1 MSFGLGKGFDNL
13 IPTDLVD
20 DEFDP
25 TAPEDAAESELLE
38 LPLQKITPD
47 TEQPRKSFREEEL
60 KELADSIREHG
71 VLQPIVV
78 SREEDEY
85 KIIAGERRYRAA
97 KLAGLTKIPAIVRT
111 MDAQNRLEMSII
123 ENAQRADLNPI
134 ELATAYAKLKSQFN
148 LSNSEVAKRVGKS
161 QAAVVNTL
169 RLLKLPDDVKKAMLE
184 YDLKE
189 GPVRPLV
196 NAEPELVREVLP
208 KIIEEDWSAR
218 QVERYMTEHKKK
230 SSVKAVK
237 TDNYIREEEKLS
249 EKYAARVRVHG
260 RSITITCKT
269 DDELRT
275 LLGRL

>member
-25 TAPEDAAESELLE
+25 TAPEDAAESELLD
-38 LPLQKITPD
+38 LPLEKITPD
-47 TEQPRKSFREEEL
+47 TEQPRKSFKEEEL
-60 KELADSIREHG
+60 KELADSILEHG

-85 KIIAGERRYRAA
+85 KIIAGERRFRAA
-97 KLAGLTKIPAIVRT
+97 KLAGLNKIPAIVRT
-111 MDAQNRLEMSII
+111 IDAQNRLEMSII

-148 LSNSEVAKRVGKS
+148 LGNSEVAKRVGKS
-161 QAAVVNTL
+161 QASVVNTL
-169 RLLKLPDDVKKAMLE
+169 RLLKLPEEVKKAMLE
-184 YDLKE
+184 HDLKE

-196 NAEPELVREVLP
+196 NAEPELVKAVLP

-218 QVERYMTEHKKK
+218 QVERYMAEHKKK
-230 SSVKAVK
+230 SSVKAAK
-237 TDNYIREEEKLS
+237 TDNYVREEEKLS
-249 EKYAARVRVHG
+249 EKYAAKVRVRG

-269 DDELRT
+269 DEELRA

>member
-97 KLAGLTKIPAIVRT
+97 KLAGLTKILAIVRT

-184 YDLKE
+184 HDLKE